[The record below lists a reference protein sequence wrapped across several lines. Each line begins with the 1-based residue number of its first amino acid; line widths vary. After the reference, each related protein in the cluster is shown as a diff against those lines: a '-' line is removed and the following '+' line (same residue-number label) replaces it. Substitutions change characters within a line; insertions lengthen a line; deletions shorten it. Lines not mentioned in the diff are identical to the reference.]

1 MTYTTFMGIDL
12 SKETFVV
19 AVQPEVAPTVSFP
32 NTPSGVPDLSAAHRR
47 PVVPDLCG
55 AGSDGGYEADLLV
68 ALVQQ
73 GGAVHRADP
82 RAASFFLRSLG
93 TRAKTDSLD
102 AQGLARYGAE
112 RHAELPRSH
121 LPDATQEQLSALL
134 SRRADLLAMRT
145 AEGNRQ
151 QHPRYR
157 TLAASVEVVL
167 RVLQEQITG
176 IEAQVA
182 ELIRTSPVLRAKAT
196 GMTQLTGIGQQ
207 TAQTL
212 LAFLPELG
220 TLPRHTAASLA
231 GCAPHPR
238 DSGTLRGYRRTV
250 GGRAVVKRALF
261 MAAMAAR
268 THHPELRQFSDR
280 LRHNGKPP
288 MVALT
293 AIMRKL
299 IIILNAKL
307 RDAAAAATWYDVS
320 VISSRLYCGGRLNL
334 LIFPSPETI

>member
-32 NTPSGVPDLSAAHRR
+32 NTPSGVQTFLRRTAAQW
-47 PVVPDLCG
+47 PQTFVVLE
-55 AGSDGGYEADLLV
+55 ATGGMKPTCWWRWSSR
-68 ALVQQ
+68 

-167 RVLQEQITG
+167 RVLQERITG

-220 TLPRHTAASLA
+220 TLPRRTAASLA

-320 VISSRLYCGGRLNL
+320 VISSHLYCGG
-334 LIFPSPETI
+334 